1 MAEEEKREIP
11 QEYKDRFL
19 ETYKHVTELFHK
31 VMPTQAEQERTRSAL
46 QKAANSNYEAFKS
59 LADLATDDG
68 NNVPLMMAAVESR
81 NLAHE
86 AFSRVMAGVMAAKDP
101 ALIIGELG
109 SFLLAAA
116 TGPLNMTLWE
126 KYQAE
131 QIEAAVSDKV

>member
-19 ETYKHVTELFHK
+19 ETYKRATEIFNK
-31 VMPTQAEQERTRSAL
+31 VMPTQAEQERTRSNL
-46 QKAANSNYEAFKS
+46 QKAANSNYAAFKT
-59 LADLATDDG
+59 LADLAASDG
-68 NNVPLMMAAVESR
+68 NNVPLMMAVVESR
-81 NLAHE
+81 NLAQE
-86 AFSRVMAGVMAAKDP
+86 AFGRVMAGIMAMKDP
-101 ALIIGELG
+101 ALIIGEVG

>member
-1 MAEEEKREIP
+1 MAETKRELS
-11 QEYKDRFL
+11 QEYKDQFL

-31 VMPTQAEQERTRSAL
+31 VMPTQAEQEQTRSNL

-59 LADLATDDG
+59 LADLAADDG
-68 NNVPLMMAAVESR
+68 NNVPLMMAVVESR
-81 NLAHE
+81 NLAQ
-86 AFSRVMAGVMAAKDP
+86 AVFGKVMAGVMEGKDP
-101 ALIIGELG
+101 AHVIGELG

-116 TGPLNMTLWE
+116 TGPLDMTLWE

>member
-1 MAEEEKREIP
+1 MAEEKREIP
-11 QEYKDRFL
+11 QAIKDQFL

-31 VMPTQAEQERTRSAL
+31 VMPTQAEQEQTRGGL

-59 LADLATDDG
+59 LADLAADDG

-81 NLAHE
+81 NLAQE
-86 AFSRVMAGVMAAKDP
+86 AFGRVMAGVIAAKDP

-109 SFLLAAA
+109 SFLLTAT

-131 QIEAAVSDKV
+131 QIEVAASDKV